1 MAPVLKFL
9 KMNLISVIALV
20 LAIGALPAGII
31 IADGMNKKVVEDAQS
46 SVNQEL
52 RSIENIE
59 VTYEIQA
66 TGPEQPGLSVK
77 TTPTKAAT
85 ERVAALLEEINEQSQ
100 VVLER
105 GLEINS
111 AGKVLL
117 IGAEGGPALL
127 PAPPSKSTE
136 LRLTSELVRM
146 WPRVHAELLEENAI
160 RMPPSPAQVRFAL
173 EQAEQREV
181 QRLTSQRENQEL
193 TPEEQ
198 AEITEM
204 LGAQRLQIYRDQA
217 RSIDIYGA
225 PGLFE
230 SVVRLPAE
238 TQLSP
243 EQVWEWQ
250 MLWWVHQD
258 LIEGLHRATRN
269 EFGGRLS
276 VADGPVKRIERIFV
290 EPWSYSTPAGQAQ
303 EVSARSEVAWNY
315 AGSPTGRLAWPQ
327 VPNALYDIRYA
338 TIEVLVDAT
347 RLPRVLQSIASVNLT
362 SIVEVDIRDADAAS
376 LVSEGFFM
384 GGDPVVHATIR
395 VETVWL
401 REWTKRF
408 MPAGV
413 RTVLGI
419 APDPE
424 TESEPAEDAA

>member
-1 MAPVLKFL
+1 
-9 KMNLISVIALV
+9 MNLVSVIALV
-20 LAIGALPAGII
+20 LAIAALPAGYI
-31 IADGMNKKVVEDAQS
+31 IADGMNKKVVDDAQS
-46 SVNQEL
+46 SVTQEL
-52 RSIENIE
+52 RSIEGIE
-59 VTYEIQA
+59 VTYQVEA
-66 TGPEQPGLSVK
+66 TGPDQTGLSVK

-85 ERVAALLEEINEQSQ
+85 ERVAALLQEINAQSQ

-111 AGKVLL
+111 AGKSLL

-127 PAPPSKSTE
+127 PAPPSDSAKI
-136 LRLTSELVRM
+136 RMTSELVRM
-146 WPRVHAELLEENAI
+146 WPRVYAELLEENDI

-173 EQAEQREV
+173 EQAQQREV
-181 QRLTSQRENQEL
+181 QRLTSQREDQEL
-193 TPEEQ
+193 TEEEQ
-198 AEITEM
+198 ADVTEM
-204 LGAQRLQIYRDQA
+204 LGAQRLEIYRNQA

-225 PGLFE
+225 PSLFE
-230 SVVRLPAE
+230 SVERLPPE

-290 EPWSYSTPAGQAQ
+290 EPWNYSTPADQAR
-303 EVSARSEVAWNY
+303 EVNARDEVAWNF

-327 VPNALYDIRYA
+327 MPNALYDIRYA

-347 RLPRVLQSIASVNLT
+347 RLPTVLRSIASVNLT

-376 LVSEGFFM
+376 LVSDGFFM

-401 REWTKRF
+401 REWTKQY
-408 MPAGV
+408 MPASV

-424 TESEPAEDAA
+424 PEPAPAEDEA